1 MAKKPVHKKPV
12 HKNPVVRRAAHTGPQ
27 ALRSSSDVTKQP
39 LALPIIIAFV
49 LFAGWFLYSQYM
61 TYASFGGGQS
71 YFDIPRQEN
80 NKASTI
86 VTYALPSAT
95 QGEPYMRSII
105 ATDPDANERMT
116 MIIAG
121 LPLGMKQG
129 KCVESNLNSS
139 EALRKITCDIEGTP
153 NQAGDFSLLIS
164 VTDSANHQTRNEM
177 PLHVINSRK

>member
-1 MAKKPVHKKPV
+1 MAKKPVHKKS
-12 HKNPVVRRAAHTGPQ
+12 VVRHAAPV
-27 ALRSSSDVTKQP
+27 APKLSSSSDDVTKQP

-61 TYASFGGGQS
+61 TYTSFGGGQS

-80 NKASTI
+80 NKPATI

-95 QGEPYMRSII
+95 QGKEYKMSVV
-105 ATDPDANERMT
+105 ASDPDANERMT

-129 KCVESNLNSS
+129 KCVEADLHSS
-139 EALRKITCDIEGTP
+139 DALRKITCDIEGTP
-153 NQAGDFSLLIS
+153 NQAGDFSLLVS

-177 PLHVINSRK
+177 PLHVINAE